1 MNKKNFLLI
10 LCLLLPSLVIG
21 CKQPETSQ
29 QQASSPFAATQTT
42 TIPGWK
48 KFEGRGAQ
56 LQLPESYRGGD
67 ISKNLDVVVQELES
81 WGPYYQ
87 QVAQSLKQNPSAYAI
102 WAHDSKVGK
111 AGFLTNVAIAV
122 ESVGSTVTTDTYLD
136 MITKQLPSEIRVVE
150 QKKVSLG
157 GYQAGQIGTE
167 TIIPNGTSVKQIV
180 YTIKQGSNMW
190 TVAFTTS
197 AEKFEER
204 RPSFQQSIN
213 TFSVSD

>member
-1 MNKKNFLLI
+1 
-10 LCLLLPSLVIG
+10 
-21 CKQPETSQ
+21 
-29 QQASSPFAATQTT
+29 
-42 TIPGWK
+42 
-48 KFEGRGAQ
+48 
-56 LQLPESYRGGD
+56 LQLPESYSGGD
-67 ISKNLDVVVQELES
+67 LSQYLDVVVQKLES

-197 AEKFEER
+197 AEEFEER
-204 RPSFQQSIN
+204 IPSFQQSIN

>member
-1 MNKKNFLLI
+1 MNKKNFLLV

-21 CKQPETSQ
+21 CKQPQTSQ
-29 QQASSPFAATQTT
+29 QISSPFVGTQTT
-42 TIPGWK
+42 LPGWK

-56 LQLPESYRGGD
+56 LQLPESYNGGD
-67 ISKNLDVVVQELES
+67 LSQYLDVVVQELES

-136 MITKQLPSEIRVVE
+136 MITKQLPSEIRV
-150 QKKVSLG
+150 
-157 GYQAGQIGTE
+157 
-167 TIIPNGTSVKQIV
+167 
-180 YTIKQGSNMW
+180 
-190 TVAFTTS
+190 
-197 AEKFEER
+197 
-204 RPSFQQSIN
+204 
-213 TFSVSD
+213 